1 MIEIRKLKEKDI
13 ETALKIYNSNKEFLI
28 HHIGSEKVD
37 YCFLSNE
44 LNEMVRHDFTS
55 NLVIIDDEPVGII
68 DYSLNDSGYVY
79 LSLLMLLNN
88 FQNKGL
94 GTSIYLY
101 FESLVGGKNA
111 SKIRIDVVDDYEN
124 NVIPFWEKMGFI
136 RTKKEELTWGGK
148 TSSVTVMEKSI
159 S

>member
-1 MIEIRKLKEKDI
+1 MYTHKKSDDIFIINIDNHQEIVAALAAFCEEQNVHCGVIE
-13 ETALKIYNSNKEFLI
+13 
-28 HHIGSEKVD
+28 
-37 YCFLSNE
+37 
-44 LNEMVRHDFTS
+44 
-55 NLVIIDDEPVGII
+55 
-68 DYSLNDSGYVY
+68 
-79 LSLLMLLNN
+79 
-88 FQNKGL
+88 
-94 GTSIYLY
+94 
-101 FESLVGGKNA
+101 GKNA

>member
-1 MIEIRKLKEKDI
+1 M
-13 ETALKIYNSNKEFLI
+13 
-28 HHIGSEKVD
+28 
-37 YCFLSNE
+37 
-44 LNEMVRHDFTS
+44 
-55 NLVIIDDEPVGII
+55 
-68 DYSLNDSGYVY
+68 VY